1 VSETPVKHIRTPL
14 SRVRGLGAAHSGTE
28 HFWRQRVTAV
38 SNLVLILALLAVLV
52 ATYGR
57 DYVSALAVVG
67 HPAVAVV
74 LILLAI
80 SVGLH
85 MRLGMMVIIEDYVHG
100 EGAKLAAV
108 LINTFFSF
116 AVAAVAIFAILRI
129 SLRSVL

>member
-1 VSETPVKHIRTPL
+1 MTGTSRSIRTPMA
-14 SRVRGLGAAHSGTE
+14 RVRGLGAAHSGTE

-38 SNLVLILALLAVLV
+38 SNLVLVLVLLGVLV

-57 DYVSALAVVG
+57 DYVSTLAVVG
-67 HPAVAVV
+67 HPAVAIV

-80 SVGLH
+80 SVSLH
-85 MRLGMMVIIEDYVHG
+85 MRLGMMVIIEDYVQG

-108 LINTFFSF
+108 LINTFFAF

>member
-1 VSETPVKHIRTPL
+1 
-14 SRVRGLGAAHSGTE
+14 
-28 HFWRQRVTAV
+28 
-38 SNLVLILALLAVLV
+38 
-52 ATYGR
+52 
-57 DYVSALAVVG
+57 
-67 HPAVAVV
+67 V

>member
-1 VSETPVKHIRTPL
+1 MTGTSRSIRTPMA
-14 SRVRGLGAAHSGTE
+14 RVRGLGAAHSGTE

-38 SNLVLILALLAVLV
+38 SNLVLVPALLAVLV

-57 DYVSALAVVG
+57 DYVSTLAVVG
-67 HPAVAVV
+67 HPAVAIV

>member
-1 VSETPVKHIRTPL
+1 MTATSRSIRTPMA
-14 SRVRGLGAAHSGTE
+14 RVRGLGAAHSGTE

-38 SNLVLILALLAVLV
+38 SNLVLVLALLAVLV

-57 DYVSALAVVG
+57 DYVSTLAVVG
-67 HPAVAVV
+67 HPAVAIV

-80 SVGLH
+80 SVSLH

-108 LINTFFSF
+108 ILNTFFSF

>member
-1 VSETPVKHIRTPL
+1 MTSASRSIRTPMAK
-14 SRVRGLGAAHSGTE
+14 VRGLGAAHSGTE

-38 SNLVLILALLAVLV
+38 SNLVLVLALLAVMV

-57 DYVSALAVVG
+57 DYAATLAIVA
-67 HPAVAVV
+67 HPAVAIV

-80 SVGLH
+80 SVAVH

-100 EGAKLAAV
+100 KGAKLTAV
-108 LINTFFSF
+108 ILNTFFSF
-116 AVAAVAIFAILRI
+116 TVAAVAVFAILRI

>member
-1 VSETPVKHIRTPL
+1 MTGTSRSIRTPMA
-14 SRVRGLGAAHSGTE
+14 RVRGLGASHSGTE

-38 SNLVLILALLAVLV
+38 SNLVLVLALLAVLV

-57 DYVSALAVVG
+57 DYVSTLAVVG
-67 HPAVAVV
+67 HPAVAIV

-100 EGAKLAAV
+100 EGAKLSAV

>member
-1 VSETPVKHIRTPL
+1 MTGTSRSIRTPMA
-14 SRVRGLGAAHSGTE
+14 RVRGMGAAHSGTE

-38 SNLVLILALLAVLV
+38 SNLVLVLALLAVLV

-57 DYVSALAVVG
+57 DYVSTLAVVG
-67 HPAVAVV
+67 HPAVAIA

-108 LINTFFSF
+108 LVNTFFSF

>member
-1 VSETPVKHIRTPL
+1 MTGTSRSIRTPMA
-14 SRVRGLGAAHSGTE
+14 RVRGLGASHSGTE

-38 SNLVLILALLAVLV
+38 SNLVLVLALLAVLV

-57 DYVSALAVVG
+57 DYVSTLAVAG
-67 HPAVAVV
+67 HPAVAIV

-100 EGAKLAAV
+100 EGAKLSAV

>member
-1 VSETPVKHIRTPL
+1 MTGTSRSIRTPMA
-14 SRVRGLGAAHSGTE
+14 RVRGLGAAHSGTE

-38 SNLVLILALLAVLV
+38 SNLVLVLALLAVLV

-57 DYVSALAVVG
+57 DYVSTLAVVG
-67 HPAVAVV
+67 HPAVAIV

-108 LINTFFSF
+108 IINTFFSF
-116 AVAAVAIFAILRI
+116 AVGAVAIFAILRI